1 MFLAFGFP
9 LYPDFGAAHRLPL
22 TIRQRGSAIFAP
34 EIFSQ
39 FIRSSLSALFFN
51 GRFLQRRKHFGQLGE
66 NRIWFYGHAQ
76 ILAGVDDSDKRDDS
90 KVRL

>member
-1 MFLAFGFP
+1 MFLAFGFT
-9 LYPDFGAAHRLPL
+9 LYPDFSAAHRLPL

-34 EIFSQ
+34 EILSQ

-66 NRIWFYGHAQ
+66 NSIWFDCHAQ